1 MSVAQRAGALSS
13 GPGPDPAAPALRRVA
28 VDARDLEEAFETNE
42 AGDAWYLH
50 LGSGSLVRKRAGGR
64 PVLDPEL
71 LLVPA
76 LDPRVQFQWI
86 EEFIGSLA
94 DPELVFELRARVH
107 GARAFRRFKD
117 ALREREHERQAW
129 FVFRREKRRR
139 VVEQWLALNGI
150 EPSGHLPAALQVA
163 LAPAG
168 EPPPSCRTRERFLR
182 SLEDLGERDLA
193 IVLASG
199 EFLAERRRQMA
210 AAAAPA
216 DLEGEG
222 EISGP

>member
-1 MSVAQRAGALSS
+1 MSFAQRAGIASS
-13 GPGPDPAAPALRRVA
+13 GPGPVAAPPALRRVA
-28 VDARDLEEAFETNE
+28 VDPRDLEEAFETNE

-50 LGSGSLVRKRAGGR
+50 LGSGSLVRKRAGGQ

-86 EEFIGSLA
+86 EEFIGSLP

-117 ALREREHERQAW
+117 ALRERERARQAW

-139 VVEQWLALNGI
+139 FVEQWLALNGI
-150 EPSGHLPAALQVA
+150 EPSGRLPAPLPAA

-182 SLEDLGERDLA
+182 ALEGLGERDLA
-193 IVLASG
+193 VVLASG
-199 EFLAERRRQMA
+199 EFLIELRRQA
-210 AAAAPA
+210 AASEPGEP
-216 DLEGEG
+216 EGED